1 MMIYDVVELWRL
13 VSYQLRGSLLL
24 LVSILLMCRPRDG
37 HLSLQYHCINTN
49 QMVRTEEYLSAP
61 QSPLSLIPQPNPRL
75 RLLHLA
81 NILSQ
86 IFHISGSSTVRA
98 GDHESR
104 SVSDST

>member
-1 MMIYDVVELWRL
+1 MMIYGLVELWRL

-61 QSPLSLIPQPNPRL
+61 QFPLAPPLSLSSRNP
-75 RLLHLA
+75 
-81 NILSQ
+81 ILV
-86 IFHISGSSTVRA
+86 SGCFI
-98 GDHESR
+98 
-104 SVSDST
+104 